1 MKIEARGRSLSEI
14 NVTPLVDVMLVL
26 LVIFMVTAP
35 LMQQGTDVNLPR
47 ARGKA
52 LPAEERINIL
62 ITRDGRLH
70 MNDAALSLPQMKA
83 RLSMLSKTNPDVY
96 LKADRDV
103 SYGRVAQVMGEIRD
117 AGIEKL
123 GIVTEPLKER

>member
-1 MKIEARGRSLSEI
+1 MSEI

-35 LMQQGTDVNLPR
+35 LMQQGMDINLPR
-47 ARGKA
+47 AKGKP
-52 LPAEERINIL
+52 LPAEQRINIL
-62 ITRDGRLH
+62 ISRDGRIH
-70 MNDAALSLPQMKA
+70 MNDATLSLSQMKA
-83 RLSMLSKTNPDVY
+83 RLSIMSKLDPDVY

-103 SYGRVAQVMGEIRD
+103 SYGRVAQVMGEIKD

-123 GIVTEPLKER
+123 GIVTEPPKGR